1 MVIGEKGGRGGGGAK
16 ELSVSCF
23 LDNYTVST
31 RTFL

>member
-1 MVIGEKGGRGGGGAK
+1 MVIGEEGGGGAK
-16 ELSVSCF
+16 ELSVSCY